1 MDISVTQAVK
11 NRYGAGAEARE
22 QALCCAVDYDPRYLE
37 AIPDEVIERDYGC
50 GDPSR
55 YIRSGETVLDLGS
68 GSGKICF
75 IAAQIVGPSGRVI
88 GVDMTAKML
97 ELARASAPLV
107 AEKTGFANVEFRR
120 GRIQDLRTDPDLIDR
135 YLEAN
140 PVTSARDHEALEEE
154 VARLR
159 AEQPLIAT
167 ASIDLIVSNCVLNL
181 VSDDQKRQLFGEMH
195 RVLKPGGRI
204 AIADIVSDVPSPQHL
219 KDDPELWSGCVS
231 GALQEHEFLRLLE
244 DAGFYGITID
254 KMESEPWRV
263 VAGIEYRA
271 MNILA
276 WKGKE
281 GPCIEKNQA
290 VIYKG
295 PWKAV
300 EDDDGHRYERGQRM
314 AVCEKTFAMLGR
326 EPYAGLLQPVPP
338 NVAVD
343 SEVAFD
349 SSRPV
354 IRTAAETKAGAAPV
368 TTAATA
374 PSCGDTDCC

>member
-22 QALCCAVDYDPRYLE
+22 QALCCPIDYDPRYLE

-55 YIRSGETVLDLGS
+55 YIRGGETVLDLGS

-75 IAAQIVGPSGRVI
+75 IASQIVGASGRVI
-88 GVDMTAKML
+88 GVDMTAEML
-97 ELARASAPLV
+97 DLARASAPLV

-135 YLEAN
+135 YLKAN
-140 PVTSARDHEALEEE
+140 PVTSARGYEALEEE

-159 AEQPLIAT
+159 AEQPLIAA
-167 ASIDLIVSNCVLNL
+167 ASIDVIVSNCVLNL
-181 VSDDQKRQLFGEMH
+181 VGDDEKRQLFGEMY

-204 AIADIVSDVPSPQHL
+204 AIADIVSDEPSPQHL
-219 KDDPELWSGCVS
+219 KDDPGLWSGCIS

-263 VAGIEYRA
+263 VAGIEYRS
-271 MNILA
+271 MSMLA

-314 AVCEKTFAMLGR
+314 AVCEKTFAILNR
-326 EPYAGLLQPVPP
+326 EPYAGSLQPVPP
-338 NVAVD
+338 NVSVAG
-343 SEVAFD
+343 EVAFD
-349 SSRPV
+349 CSRPV
-354 IRTAAETKAGAAPV
+354 IRAPAETKAGTKSV
-368 TTAATA
+368 TTAAA
-374 PSCGDTDCC
+374 EPRRADTDCC